1 MSDKT
6 TRSGFESKQ
15 ERKHANK
22 VGGVSTHPEK
32 GTRRYAQNEKIIN
45 QNPALKKA
53 RDIAQGFKPT
63 STISTGVNDEQYK
76 KGYDQINWTKPENK
90 EKPKFKVRVNGV
102 LQYPED
108 DE

>member
-1 MSDKT
+1 MSVGDG
-6 TRSGFESKQ
+6 SGTKYVEGKAEQ
-15 ERKHANK
+15 KKRAN
-22 VGGVSTHPEK
+22 PDAYPDK

-45 QNPALKKA
+45 SNPVLRAA
-53 RDIAQGFKPT
+53 RDTAQGFKP
-63 STISTGVNDEQYK
+63 SSGISTGVNDEQYK
-76 KGYDQINWTKPENK
+76 KGYDQIKWTKPENK